1 MSYLSKVGIAMYKA
15 DFDAIKKAIAKN
27 DDHTTKALLESAEVS
42 VLPSEND
49 RCVNML
55 AEDRCLEPDAYVVL
69 MWDWMKWYEEFPEVR
84 FIMDAMHKLHHY
96 SYIRIGEETGD
107 VEQDSRLGEWEDG
120 VEVDY
125 MFDSIINVS
134 ADIAI
139 TA

>member
-107 VEQDSRLGEWEDG
+107 VEQDIHPGDREDG
-120 VEVDY
+120 VEIDY

>member
-1 MSYLSKVGIAMYKA
+1 MSYLSKVDIAIYRA
-15 DFDAIKKAIAKN
+15 DFDAIKKSIARN
-27 DDHTTKALLESAEVS
+27 DDTTKALWESAEVS

-55 AEDRCLEPDAYVVL
+55 AEERCLEPDAYVVL
-69 MWDWMKWYEEFPEVR
+69 MWDWMKWYEEFPEVS

-107 VEQDSRLGEWEDG
+107 VEHDSRLGDWENG
-120 VEVDY
+120 IEVDY

>member
-1 MSYLSKVGIAMYKA
+1 MSYLSKVGIAIYRA
-15 DFDAIKKAIAKN
+15 DFDAIKKSIALN
-27 DDHTTKALLESAEVS
+27 DDTIKALWESAEVS

-55 AEDRCLEPDAYVVL
+55 AEERCLEPDAYVVL
-69 MWDWMKWYEEFPEVR
+69 MWDWIKWYEEFPEVS